1 MVGADAIGWATLDGK
16 FYPRWRLPQKHAAM
30 SFFTE
35 SVRVLE
41 RAADAAEAQV
51 AALTDREA
59 ACAKAELIQISKED
73 EAIRYLDNKGDV
85 HRCGLSKRSFYGLQA
100 LIAVTTAADVLR
112 VSKAT
117 TNTTFDRKDAVGLE
131 VKFGRGRNSSLHK
144 ITAYDP
150 DTGKW
155 VMKSVTTSQVVRV
168 DAGNSWDVR
177 QQVKAAWEKKR
188 AEEAD

>member
-1 MVGADAIGWATLDGK
+1 
-16 FYPRWRLPQKHAAM
+16 M

-51 AALTDREA
+51 AALTDGEA

-85 HRCGLSKRSFYGLQA
+85 HRCALSKRSFYGLQA

-117 TNTTFDRKDAVGLE
+117 TQTTFDRKDAVGFE
-131 VKFGRGRNSSLHK
+131 VEFGRGRHSSLHK

-150 DTGKW
+150 DTGEW
-155 VMKSVTTSQVVRV
+155 GLKSVTTNKVVRV
-168 DAGNSWDVR
+168 GASTSGSWRVR
-177 QQVKAAWEKKR
+177 QQVTAAWEKRR
-188 AEEAD
+188 AEAD

>member
-1 MVGADAIGWATLDGK
+1 
-16 FYPRWRLPQKHAAM
+16 M